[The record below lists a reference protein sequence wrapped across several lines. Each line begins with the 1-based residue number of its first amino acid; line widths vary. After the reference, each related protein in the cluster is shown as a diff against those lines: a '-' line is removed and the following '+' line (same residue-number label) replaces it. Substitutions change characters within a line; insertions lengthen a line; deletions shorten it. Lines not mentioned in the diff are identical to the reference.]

1 MRLRAGWD
9 AAVRRLPRPPDRP
22 QREAPDLAHAAAAAE
37 SVPSLAI
44 SVVIPTYGRPAD
56 LLRCLRALERQEAP
70 AREVIVVCRR
80 HDAPTRSAL
89 EALESSL
96 PLRVEVV
103 DAERQSVAMNVGV
116 AVATSPVVA
125 LTDDDAA
132 PRPGW
137 IAGLQW
143 LHALPA
149 VGAVGGRDLVH
160 TPEGTLDRQVA
171 EVGVV
176 KWYGRRVGNH
186 HLGAGAAREV
196 DFLKGV
202 NLSVRR
208 DLWTLDERLQ
218 GIGIQMHWEL
228 DLSLAVRRRGLRVVY
243 DPGLV
248 VDHHPAARTGSLD
261 QRAHRASAAVRHEAH
276 NQTLAL
282 LKWLP
287 LSRAFVTLGY
297 DVLVGDSATPGLVRS
312 TVAMARREVGVA
324 RFLLATLAGHAHAV
338 ATVLRTGRD
347 GSRSHGPRSMGR

>member
-1 MRLRAGWD
+1 M
-9 AAVRRLPRPPDRP
+9 
-22 QREAPDLAHAAAAAE
+22 
-37 SVPSLAI
+37 AI
-44 SVVIPTYGRPAD
+44 SVVIPTYGRPSD

-70 AREVIVVCRR
+70 AREVIVVCRH
-80 HDAPTRSAL
+80 HDTPTQRAL

-96 PLRVEVV
+96 PLRVELV
-103 DAERQSVAMNVGV
+103 DAERQSVAMNAGV

-125 LTDDDAA
+125 LTDDDAV

-137 IAGLQW
+137 IAGLQS
-143 LHALPA
+143 LHALPG

-160 TPEGTLDRQVA
+160 TPEGTLDQQVT

-186 HLGAGAAREV
+186 HLGAGAARNV

-208 DLWTLDERLQ
+208 ELWMLDERLQ
-218 GIGIQMHWEL
+218 GVGIQMHWEL
-228 DLSLAVRRRGLRVVY
+228 DVSLAVRRSGLQVIY
-243 DPGLV
+243 DPGLI
-248 VDHHPAARTGSLD
+248 VDHHPAARIGNLD

-287 LSRAFVTLGY
+287 LSRALMTLGY
-297 DVLVGDSATPGLVRS
+297 DVAVGSSATPGLVRS
-312 TVAMARREVGVA
+312 VVAVVRREPGVA
-324 RFLLATLAGHAHAV
+324 RFLLAALAGCSHAV

-347 GSRSHGPRSMGR
+347 GSRSQGLWCRTRCHPRP